1 MNIETLLA
9 SDFSALMRRLADDG
23 FGEQILSKLK
33 RVERRR
39 YVAVS
44 AAGGAG
50 AAIASSQFEALT
62 DAIMRSAP
70 ALSDIAVN
78 AGGLQFSSNLPA
90 ALLAATMFAIVA
102 AATALIVPGSR

>member
-1 MNIETLLA
+1 MTIETLLA
-9 SDFSALMRRLADDG
+9 SDFSALMRRLAHDG
-23 FGEQILSKLK
+23 FGEKILAKLK

-39 YVAVS
+39 YAAVS

-62 DAIMRSAP
+62 DAITRLMP
-70 ALSDIAVN
+70 ALGDIAVN

-90 ALLAATMFAIVA
+90 ALLASTMFAVVA